1 MNDIQLIKNE
11 NVDLRLKFKEKID
24 KIPAFDELIDLK
36 EILDTYLL
44 AHKDC
49 RDKFLFKDKLCNI
62 ATLVLTCATSF
73 LVSTDGA
80 PKTDLDM
87 YIAFGSAFFSG
98 LTNYLKSA
106 EKAGEH
112 RAIILMYT
120 ELINKII
127 KTIHCDCDIEDGSV
141 VSTGSDTG
149 SDNSIERKE
158 GTIKNLCNE
167 YYIKYIELN
176 TQTAKLGLIPKIRK
190 KYSII

>member
-1 MNDIQLIKNE
+1 M
-11 NVDLRLKFKEKID
+11 
-24 KIPAFDELIDLK
+24 
-36 EILDTYLL
+36 
-44 AHKDC
+44 
-49 RDKFLFKDKLCNI
+49 
-62 ATLVLTCATSF
+62 LTCATSF

-141 VSTGSDTG
+141 VSTGTGSDTG
-149 SDNSIERKE
+149 TGADTGTGPGTGTDSDNSIKRKE
-158 GTIKNLCNE
+158 GSIKKLCNE

>member
-11 NVDLRLKFKEKID
+11 NVDLRLKFKDKID
-24 KIPAFDELIDLK
+24 RIPAFDELIDLK
-36 EILDTYLL
+36 ETLDTFLL

-49 RDKFLFKDKLCNI
+49 RDNFLVKDKVCNI

-127 KTIHCDCDIEDGSV
+127 KTIHCDSDIEGDG
-141 VSTGSDTG
+141 GD
-149 SDNSIERKE
+149 
-158 GTIKNLCNE
+158 IKKICKD